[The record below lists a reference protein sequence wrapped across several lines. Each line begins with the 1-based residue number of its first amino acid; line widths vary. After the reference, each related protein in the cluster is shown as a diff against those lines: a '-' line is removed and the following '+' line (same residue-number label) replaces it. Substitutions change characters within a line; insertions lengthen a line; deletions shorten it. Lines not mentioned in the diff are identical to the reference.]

1 MAKYTIKMSCG
12 HEQEVT
18 LFGKNSD
25 RERKIHYFETQ
36 GLCKECYKKEMEE
49 IAASQPFSL
58 NIDILPY
65 INNENGEILLFMWF
79 DGNTKPYKDQI
90 KEIGYTWQR
99 KENADNLFGLKYSN
113 KMCWAKIVDVKDIEK
128 EVKKAKEIGVERVVS
143 KKNLLS
149 ELAGSI
155 AMQLHNEWEKKN
167 SAILEL
173 HRPEKPKLIKNSKW
187 NWKVYGRSGN
197 QSIYLDGDKV
207 NITDEQAEELQKYV
221 REEEKYRKDVQLIK
235 SGKYESA
242 KKKEKEIEDALSKIK
257 KPHVPEVLNGHR
269 WNQKIYGKSGNY
281 TIYSDNIRTEITD
294 DQAEE
299 IRKYLEEK
307 ETYKKKVEEIE
318 NAI

>member
-12 HEQEVT
+12 HEQEVA
-18 LFGKNSD
+18 LVGKNSE
-25 RERKIHYFETQ
+25 RERKIRYFETQ
-36 GLCKECYKKEMEE
+36 GLCKECYKKKMEKIVE
-49 IAASQPFSL
+49 SQPVSL

-65 INNENGEILLFMWF
+65 IDNDNGEILLSVWL
-79 DGNTKPYKDQI
+79 DGNTKPYKNQI
-90 KEIGYTWQR
+90 KEIGYTWQT
-99 KENADNLFGLKYSN
+99 KENAENLFGLKYTN
-113 KMCWAKIVDVKDIEK
+113 EMCWSKIVYIKDIEE
-128 EVKKAKEIGVERVVS
+128 EVKKAKSIGVERVVS
-143 KKNLLS
+143 KKKLLS

-167 SAILEL
+167 STISEL
-173 HRPEKPKLIKNSKW
+173 YRPEKPELIKNSKW

-197 QSIYLDGDKV
+197 RSIYLDGEKV
-207 NITDEQAEELQKYV
+207 DITDEQAEELEKYV
-221 REEEKYRKDVQLIK
+221 NAEEKYRKDVQLIK

-257 KPHVPEVLNGHR
+257 KPHVPEVLKGHR

-281 TIYSDNIRTEITD
+281 TIYSDNIKIEITD